1 MRRSLSISAF
11 GTLGA
16 AALILGLQ
24 GPGTRVTYRVRV
36 VEDGVLELA
45 RGSVSGPAGTDLRLS
60 LRTDSTEIEALFQIV
75 PAGSGDTVTVGAEFF
90 TKRRL
95 GRSRRGLGL
104 WEQDDYRRA
113 VRLAWG
119 DTARVHLFGRPRA
132 TAPRGA
138 GLWIEVALERGFS
151 GGEGRPAEELHVA
164 DSATDIRLEAVVR
177 PRRAR
182 VVLNLV
188 RGDTVSGPRGFDLV
202 PEAPARRV
210 QLAMAGR
217 TTILEVGLA
226 RPEPARSARDRVLA
240 LDADVVCLRVVG
252 AGPSAGEAEPVGV
265 VCGRLND
272 VARRLPLPG
281 GDTLVATFAWPTG
294 R

>member
-1 MRRSLSISAF
+1 VRRSSSTRVCGAF
-11 GTLGA
+11 CVAALFA
-16 AALILGLQ
+16 AAQ

-36 VEDGVLELA
+36 VEDGVRELA
-45 RGSVSGPAGTDLRLS
+45 RGSVSGPAGTDLRFS
-60 LRTDSTEIEALFQIV
+60 LRGDSAEIEALFQIV
-75 PAGSGDTVTVGAEFF
+75 PAGGGDTMTVVAEFF

-119 DTARVHLFGRPRA
+119 DTARVKLFGRPRP
-132 TAPRGA
+132 TAARTA
-138 GLWIEVALERGFS
+138 GLWVEIALERGFS
-151 GGEGRPAEELHVA
+151 GGEGRPAEEMQVT
-164 DSATDIRLEAVVR
+164 DSGTDIRLEAVVR

-182 VVLNLV
+182 VILNLV
-188 RGDTVSGPRGFDLV
+188 RADTVSGPRGFDLV

-210 QLAMAGR
+210 QLALAGR
-217 TTILEVGLA
+217 RTNLEITLA
-226 RPEPARSARDRVLA
+226 RPEPSPSARDRVLA
-240 LDADVVCLRVVG
+240 LDADVVCLRVG
-252 AGPSAGEAEPVGV
+252 APDSAEPVGV

-281 GDTLVATFAWPTG
+281 GDTLVATFAWPSG